1 MDNKH
6 ILNGITFLDFGETT
20 MGQIG
25 RYNNGSENICFKH
38 LLREREEIKY
48 LQIIIKTQRLWE
60 KYFFA
65 NWRAIHFK

>member
-1 MDNKH
+1 
-6 ILNGITFLDFGETT
+6 

-60 KYFFA
+60 KIFFCKLES
-65 NWRAIHFK
+65 NSFQMMG